1 MRMPCVCRAHR
12 LGRLCCISSRFD
24 RALLAAC
31 RRPPT
36 NALSTISSRRARC
49 TEPRSAT
56 HRCAQGVAALIG
68 VVAPSEA
75 LRSLLSHTWWRWA
88 WACVNARGC
97 AGRAS
102 EAGDAIG
109 AQDDRALPRRWQ
121 ARPLRPRA
129 CGGGAAPAGP
139 TAIVVV
145 GLGVWGW
152 PKAQSTRPEP
162 WVPTELQSVACGR
175 TVGEQLCYG
184 CGTLFPARSAV
195 SRVPSAL
202 RRARPSRAVPALL
215 GGHIFLHVLPTVLL
229 APCWASGAEPPR
241 VVRVVTG
248 HRACPAVCSEA
259 L

>member
-1 MRMPCVCRAHR
+1 MRMPCVCQRTLSAASAV
-12 LGRLCCISSRFD
+12 SSRFD
-24 RALLAAC
+24 RAPLAVC

-139 TAIVVV
+139 TAIVVWALACGV
-145 GLGVWGW
+145 GLY
-152 PKAQSTRPEP
+152 AQSTRPEP

-202 RRARPSRAVPALL
+202 RRARPRPVPSPR
-215 GGHIFLHVLPTVLL
+215 F
-229 APCWASGAEPPR
+229 WAGTSF
-241 VVRVVTG
+241 
-248 HRACPAVCSEA
+248 CMCSPQCC
-259 L
+259 

>member
-102 EAGDAIG
+102 EARDAIG

-152 PKAQSTRPEP
+152 PMRN
-162 WVPTELQSVACGR
+162 
-175 TVGEQLCYG
+175 
-184 CGTLFPARSAV
+184 
-195 SRVPSAL
+195 
-202 RRARPSRAVPALL
+202 RRARSRGCRRSSRASRAAARLASSSATGAGPCFRRAPQCPECRPLSAARVRPVPSPR
-215 GGHIFLHVLPTVLL
+215 F
-229 APCWASGAEPPR
+229 WAGTSF
-241 VVRVVTG
+241 
-248 HRACPAVCSEA
+248 CMCSPQCC
-259 L
+259 

>member
-1 MRMPCVCRAHR
+1 MASTTAPTAGMWRR
-12 LGRLCCISSRFD
+12 GRS
-24 RALLAAC
+24 
-31 RRPPT
+31 
-36 NALSTISSRRARC
+36 
-49 TEPRSAT
+49 
-56 HRCAQGVAALIG
+56 
-68 VVAPSEA
+68 
-75 LRSLLSHTWWRWA
+75 
-88 WACVNARGC
+88 
-97 AGRAS
+97 GRAD
-102 EAGDAIG
+102 GHRG
-109 AQDDRALPRRWQ
+109 
-121 ARPLRPRA
+121 
-129 CGGGAAPAGP
+129 
-139 TAIVVV
+139 V

-152 PKAQSTRPEP
+152 PNAQSTRPEP

>member
-152 PKAQSTRPEP
+152 PICAIDAPGAVGADGAPERRVRPHGWRAALLRVRDP
-162 WVPTELQSVACGR
+162 VSGALRSV
-175 TVGEQLCYG
+175 Q
-184 CGTLFPARSAV
+184 SAV
-195 SRVPSAL
+195 RSPPRASVPCRPRASGRAHLSAC
-202 RRARPSRAVPALL
+202 APHSAASPLL
-215 GGHIFLHVLPTVLL
+215 GIGGG
-229 APCWASGAEPPR
+229 ASEGRAGGD
-241 VVRVVTG
+241 G
-248 HRACPAVCSEA
+248 HRACPVRV
-259 L
+259 